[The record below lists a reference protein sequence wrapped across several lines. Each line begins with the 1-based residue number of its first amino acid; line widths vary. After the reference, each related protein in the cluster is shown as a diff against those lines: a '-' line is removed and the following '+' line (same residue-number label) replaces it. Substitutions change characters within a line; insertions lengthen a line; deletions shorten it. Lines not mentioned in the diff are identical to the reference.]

1 MTSEEKTTETS
12 ENAFWGK
19 LAFRYWYLLVIFG
32 VILAGAIIGFI
43 LTFNWYIATSA
54 IGGFGSWTFD
64 QFSLGTGLLWCLF
77 LCLWVLLFVVLP
89 TLGVVGLFIA
99 VIWFAVFSPELR
111 AEIKQQL
118 KRPSPRKRESGSG
131 GFSFL
136 LFLGVCLKVF
146 LDGNW
151 WTPFGSL
158 TYGYFAYVWIT
169 VVMWAFIIFGI
180 PAAIIGLTYL
190 IYKHRKSE

>member
-1 MTSEEKTTETS
+1 MTSEEKTAETS
-12 ENAFWGK
+12 EDSFWGS
-19 LAFRYWYLLVIFG
+19 LASRYWYLLAIFG
-32 VILAGAIIGFI
+32 LIIVGAVIGFI

-77 LCLWVLLFVVLP
+77 LCLWVLLFIVLP
-89 TLGVVGLFIA
+89 TLGVIGLFIA
-99 VIWFAVFSPELR
+99 IIWFGVFSPELK
-111 AEIKQQL
+111 AEIKAQL

-136 LFLGVCLKVF
+136 LFIGVCIKVF
-146 LDGNW
+146 IDGNW

-169 VVMWAFIIFGI
+169 VVMWAFILFAI
-180 PAAIIGLTYL
+180 PVGVLVLGWL
-190 IYKHRKSE
+190 IYKNRKSD